1 MAAQFLSTARD
12 NDGNEGDR
20 QFEIDISVYPER
32 VRKTDPIIVFGD
44 VSTRTCKDE
53 LAANGQ
59 TPGFSSNDPMLY
71 GVDRLLSLTI
81 ISNYYLC
88 CFWKCEETLLTKVI
102 QQI

>member
-1 MAAQFLSTARD
+1 MAAWHFFLRLTD

-20 QFEIDISVYPER
+20 QFDIDISVYPER

-59 TPGFSSNDPMLY
+59 TPAFSSNDPTLY
-71 GVDRLLSLTI
+71 GVGRQLLSL
-81 ISNYYLC
+81 L
-88 CFWKCEETLLTKVI
+88 FLEVRRK
-102 QQI
+102 QI